1 MNVPPQTD
9 AAPLLTTSQED
20 RALHERLI
28 TQLEAAGHKVLRPF
42 VSKDTF
48 SLEGAAVIED
58 PRILMVL
65 DFEATGKEAAKDLP
79 VEIGFVR
86 VEYDPATG
94 QLGRVIERY
103 SGFEDPGFEL
113 SEDVQRITGLDR
125 SMLLGHQFDDE
136 HIRQSIDATDFVIA
150 HNASYDRVMGERRFP
165 ELADKP
171 WGCTFREGPWE
182 AMGIGTRSQEFLA
195 FKIAGIHYGAHR
207 AMADCEALLDIMVSP
222 AHDGRP
228 CFSHV
233 LENSRKLTHTVWAQ
247 GAPFDKKDV
256 LKKDGGYRW
265 SAEEEGKI
273 PKTWYKE
280 GVADLGLEFAFL
292 KDKVYG
298 YPAPVVVDSLTAMQ
312 RHSHRFEDRLRM
324 KLSESELQTAA
335 PAPGATKCD
344 QDQLAPQQNVGND
357 MQATASVR
365 PASGFKFRSR

>member
-1 MNVPPQTD
+1 MSSSLEPDDTPNLMVSEE
-9 AAPLLTTSQED
+9 AH
-20 RALHERLI
+20 ALHESLI
-28 TQLEAAGHKVLRPF
+28 AQLEAAGHKVLRPF

-48 SLEGAAVIED
+48 SPEGAVAIES
-58 PRILMVL
+58 PRVLMVL
-65 DFEATGKEAAKDLP
+65 DFEATGKEPAKDLP

-86 VEYDPATG
+86 VEYDSVSG

-113 SEDVQRITGLDR
+113 SEDVQRITKLDR
-125 SMLLGHQFDDE
+125 SMLLGHKFDDE
-136 HIRQSIDATDFVIA
+136 HIRSSIDATDFVIA

-182 AMGIGTRSQEFLA
+182 AMGIGPRSQEFLA
-195 FKIAGIHYGAHR
+195 FKVAGIHYGAHR
-207 AMADCEALLDIMVSP
+207 AMADCEALLDIMASP
-222 AHDGRP
+222 AHDGRH
-228 CFSHV
+228 CFAHV

-312 RHSHRFEDRLRM
+312 RHSNRFEDRLRM
-324 KLSESELQTAA
+324 KLSELEPQASPTPEVA
-335 PAPGATKCD
+335 KSD
-344 QDQLAPQQNVGND
+344 QVQLAPPQNVGGD
-357 MQATASVR
+357 IHEKAPVR